1 MYVEM
6 KDICKQYGSFK
17 ASDHVSF
24 GIEKGKLV
32 ALLGPSG
39 SGKTTLLR
47 MIAGLEMPNSGDI
60 YIDGKRVNDVPASK
74 RGIGF
79 VFQNYAL
86 FRYMTVY
93 DNVAFGLELQ
103 KVPKKEIKKRVTELL
118 EITGLSGMEKRYPNQ
133 LSGGQRQ
140 RVAFA
145 RALAPRPQ
153 VLLLDEPFGAL
164 DALTRIQMQKE
175 ILRIQEKEGTTMVM
189 VTHDIDEAIY
199 LGDRIVVMSARP
211 GEIKDIIEVDRA
223 AAGKRSG
230 AEFAA
235 YKKKIY
241 DYFFEDSDEKYEVEY
256 VI

>member
-1 MYVEM
+1 MYIEL
-6 KDICKQYGSFK
+6 KNINK
-17 ASDHVSF
+17 SF
-24 GIEKGKLV
+24 GDFQASKDVNFAIEKGKLV
-32 ALLGPSG
+32 GLLGPSG
-39 SGKTTLLR
+39 SGKTTILR
-47 MIAGLEMPNSGDI
+47 MLAGLEHQDSGDI
-60 YIDGKRVNDVPASK
+60 CINGNVVNDLPSSQ

-86 FRYMTVY
+86 FPYLTVY
-93 DNVAFGLELQ
+93 DNIAYGLKIQ
-103 KVPKKEIKKRVTELL
+103 KKDKKFIKQRVTELL
-118 EITGLSGMEKRYPNQ
+118 DLVGHPGLEKRYPDQ

-140 RVAFA
+140 RIALA
-145 RALAPRPQ
+145 RALAPNPE

-175 ILRIQEKEGTTMVM
+175 ILRIQEKEGTTIVM